1 MIGFYWL
8 FVREVVFD
16 VIVIVI
22 VIVHASM
29 GSTENILNPNKV
41 IIVKISKDL
50 VLPHVKWLEKKN
62 G

>member
-1 MIGFYWL
+1 
-8 FVREVVFD
+8 VFD

-50 VLPHVKWLEKKN
+50 VLPHVK
-62 G
+62 